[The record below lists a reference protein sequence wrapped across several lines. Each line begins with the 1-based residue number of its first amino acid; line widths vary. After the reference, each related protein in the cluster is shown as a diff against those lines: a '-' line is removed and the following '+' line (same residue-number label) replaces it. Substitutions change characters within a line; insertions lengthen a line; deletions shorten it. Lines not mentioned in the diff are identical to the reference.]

1 VSRDVEVVVAAD
13 AHEAA
18 ERTAELLAAAARR
31 GGHVALSGGSTPRRA
46 YELAASLE
54 PDWSSVDIWLADER
68 CVPPDDDRAN
78 VRLVRETLVAT
89 AQRPP
94 VLHPVAT
101 DLEPAEAA
109 EAYDDDLIGI
119 ALELVLLGLGADGHT
134 ASLFPAAPSLD
145 ELEPLAVAAEAGLE
159 PWVERVTLT
168 IPALSAACQVVFL
181 AVGSDKAD
189 AARRAFSE
197 PPSPATPASLV
208 RSAAGSTVA
217 ILDRAAAYELAG

>member
-119 ALELVLLGLGADGHT
+119 GLELVLLGLGADGHT

-168 IPALSAACQVVFL
+168 IPALSSARQVVFL
-181 AVGSDKAD
+181 AVGPDKAD

>member
-119 ALELVLLGLGADGHT
+119 GLELVLLGLGADGHT

>member
-1 VSRDVEVVVAAD
+1 M
-13 AHEAA
+13 
-18 ERTAELLAAAARR
+18 
-31 GGHVALSGGSTPRRA
+31 
-46 YELAASLE
+46 
-54 PDWSSVDIWLADER
+54 
-68 CVPPDDDRAN
+68 
-78 VRLVRETLVAT
+78 RLVRETLVAI

-168 IPALSAACQVVFL
+168 IPALSAARQVVFL
-181 AVGSDKAD
+181 AVGPDKAD